1 MGASKRWGFEMT
13 KALAGLFGGGSGKK
27 DAAIAAEKQ
36 YGANKQN
43 VLDQASNAAKY
54 GNVSDQFGGSRSF
67 RQNPDGSYTTTSTL
81 GQTGQDY
88 LNGMSALGAQA
99 RGAMG
104 QGFDTLDPTAIQAQ
118 ADKYYASNS
127 ANLTRTLEAKRQALD
142 VKLRNQGLVPGT
154 EAYDR
159 AARGYENS
167 ADDAT
172 TALYG
177 QAMGQSYQQAA
188 NDLANAR
195 NYALNANAQ
204 AGGVLNRTLGI
215 DGSGQP
221 NIQTPGA
228 VPEGALYMQGAQ
240 QDQAAKNALWG
251 ALGGIGGA
259 VLGMPGVGAGIG
271 NGLAR
276 MGRGVADAWTA
287 ANS

>member
-1 MGASKRWGFEMT
+1 MGA
-13 KALAGLFGGGSGKK
+13 LIGGGSGARSAQRVI
-27 DAAIAAEKQ
+27 DAQTAAN
-36 YGANKQN
+36 ARN
-43 VLDQASNAAKY
+43 VTDQASNASRY
-54 GNVSDQFGGSRSF
+54 GNVSDQFGGTRSF
-67 RQNPDGSYTTTSTL
+67 SQNPDGTYTTRSTL

-88 LNGMSALGAQA
+88 LNGMSQLGAQA
-99 RGAMG
+99 RGAIG

-127 ANLTRTLEAKRQALD
+127 ANLTRNLEAKRQALD

-172 TALYG
+172 NALYG
-177 QAMGQSYQQAA
+177 QAMGQSYQMASG
-188 NDLANAR
+188 DLANAR

-228 VPEGALYMQGAQ
+228 VNEAGIMMQGAQ
-240 QDQAAKNALWG
+240 QDQAARNAMWS
-251 ALGGIGGA
+251 AIAGGVGTIAGI
-259 VLGMPGVGAGIG
+259 PGVGTGIG

-276 MGRGVADAWTA
+276 MGRGVADAWTT